1 MYTHSPAVP
10 RLPLSETDPSL
21 SAAARL
27 VRQTGSYPRDRAAA
41 VAGQSALLAGSL
53 VGGVVVTALLASF
66 VHRAAAGVVFL
77 AVCLGVALVLLPSI
91 ERRFFAMRCALTFLV
106 TEMLLRRS
114 ALPQTGTAEAAQR
127 FLAER
132 FGDLAGPLYDAHMSV
147 RRTVG
152 SFFRT
157 FDRLDDVLP
166 VDFGPARSV
175 LGWLVDRVAP
185 HIADLALSY
194 TVASNRS
201 DYAEA
206 ADDAVALVAQNPRA
220 LLGTAVRAWAYE
232 RALNAVVGG
241 VTLAVF
247 GGATF
252 AAVAAAATSAAS
264 SSAVPADGAQAI
276 GLIAATFAALLVG
289 APVAWLVTWFL
300 RTAFLEP
307 ISLTMLLIR
316 FHVTIQ
322 GQAVDPTIRARLHQA
337 QRASS
342 GAHGLASLFD

>member
-1 MYTHSPAVP
+1 MYAQSPAIP
-10 RLPLSETDPSL
+10 HLSLAETDATL

-53 VGGVVVTALLASF
+53 IGGVIVTALLATF
-66 VHRAAAGVVFL
+66 VHRAVGGVVFL
-77 AVCLGVALVLLPSI
+77 AVCLGVALALLPSI
-91 ERRFFAMRCALTFLV
+91 ERRFFAMRCALTFLI
-106 TEMLLRRS
+106 TEALLRRG
-114 ALPQTGTAEAAQR
+114 AIPQTGTAEAAQR
-127 FLAER
+127 FLADR
-132 FGDLAGPLYDAHMSV
+132 FGDLAGPLYDAYMNV

-157 FDRLDDVLP
+157 FDRLDEVLP
-166 VDFGPARSV
+166 IDFGPARSA

-194 TVASNRS
+194 TVASNRA
-201 DYAEA
+201 DYPEA

-220 LLGTAVRAWAYE
+220 LLGTAVRAWLYE
-232 RALNAVVGG
+232 RIIN
-241 VTLAVF
+241 
-247 GGATF
+247 
-252 AAVAAAATSAAS
+252 S
-264 SSAVPADGAQAI
+264 I
-276 GLIAATFAALLVG
+276 VG

-316 FHVTIQ
+316 FHMTIQ
-322 GQAVDPTIRARLHQA
+322 GQAVDPTIRARLRQA
-337 QRASS
+337 QQASD